1 MIWNRRK
8 KLILLSR
15 CLRVTH
21 RHFLFKS
28 LDSFSIYFLN
38 STARLVEFSYCL
50 LICWKQ
56 LNIYKQYTCNSF
68 MGRFIPDLYFRFQGI
83 IYSNDLSW
91 KWTVLI
97 KSVPS
102 KTMLIEIHTRTPFN
116 IKVLEFF
123 PLDCLLSILSD
134 SELPETVQFWSFGPS
149 TFNKSDRPLMQTTIC
164 IHLDSESWT
173 IWTLVYYASIV
184 M

>member
-1 MIWNRRK
+1 
-8 KLILLSR
+8 
-15 CLRVTH
+15 
-21 RHFLFKS
+21 
-28 LDSFSIYFLN
+28 
-38 STARLVEFSYCL
+38 
-50 LICWKQ
+50 
-56 LNIYKQYTCNSF
+56 
-68 MGRFIPDLYFRFQGI
+68 MGRFITDLYFRFQRI
-83 IYSNDLSW
+83 IYSNDLRW

-134 SELPETVQFWSFGPS
+134 SQLPGAVQFWFFGPS
-149 TFNKSDRPLMQTTIC
+149 TFTKSDRPLLQTAIY

-184 M
+184 MQYSINTVLSMYSQCVDLHDAPWRIMSLYLKYKSVIEIRYG